1 MGVCHP
7 VLQILTLLQTKNAI
21 FHTIHTRFLTSSL
34 GRNYVI
40 ITYIRAQTKHF
51 SNAFRIRIFAFLSY
65 SFGIDTINTFIHS
78 HSSLKNFRPRRCKNC
93 TWWGSRYLYSLYK
106 GVPPPPPSPKPYLNP
121 FWFDLGQT
129 LESTEH
135 VSANVS
141 EPICLEMLICWN
153 GILRICLTWLDRID
167 NLFQSHILSRFFIM
181 LLKFPSSFWL
191 VFYVLIIKFISTL
204 YLHYFK
210 LNMTVDLPKHVFK
223 HKKLLKQLFY

>member
-1 MGVCHP
+1 MGFFGIFWKGKILSRTLGGGGYSWELLMGVCHP

-78 HSSLKNFRPRRCKNC
+78 RSSLKNFRPRRCKNC

-106 GVPPPPPSPKPYLNP
+106 GVPPPPLP
-121 FWFDLGQT
+121 
-129 LESTEH
+129 E
-135 VSANVS
+135 A
-141 EPICLEMLICWN
+141 
-153 GILRICLTWLDRID
+153 
-167 NLFQSHILSRFFIM
+167 LSKSFFI
-181 LLKFPSSFWL
+181 WL
-191 VFYVLIIKFISTL
+191 GSNIRV
-204 YLHYFK
+204 
-210 LNMTVDLPKHVFK
+210 NRAC
-223 HKKLLKQLFY
+223 QC

>member
-21 FHTIHTRFLTSSL
+21 FHTIHTRFLTLSL

-78 HSSLKNFRPRRCKNC
+78 RSSLKNFRPRRCKNC

-106 GVPPPPPSPKPYLNP
+106 GVRPPPPSPKPYLNP

-141 EPICLEMLICWN
+141 EPICLEMLILLKWN
-153 GILRICLTWLDRID
+153 LADMLDRIN

>member
-1 MGVCHP
+1 MGFFGIFWKGKILSRTLGGGGYSWELLMGVCHP

-65 SFGIDTINTFIHS
+65 SFGIDTINTFIHVS
-78 HSSLKNFRPRRCKNC
+78 F
-93 TWWGSRYLYSLYK
+93 
-106 GVPPPPPSPKPYLNP
+106 PKPYLNP

-210 LNMTVDLPKHVFK
+210 LNMTVDLSKHVFK